1 MGKNRQ
7 RTLGVLTVCKENIID
22 YKGFCMTDK
31 RYQKKLEKIKK
42 NGERYKQEKE
52 LRDAY
57 AEFMPEK
64 KERKVSNVMLVV
76 IVIAI
81 VGYAIANFYLQY
93 NIGIEISSTLTTCWY
108 SFWGVEIAALGAIK
122 VTKVKNDNSNIDFSE
137 TTDDSSSEDDS
148 CG

>member
-1 MGKNRQ
+1 
-7 RTLGVLTVCKENIID
+7 
-22 YKGFCMTDK
+22 MTDK
-31 RYQKKLEKIKK
+31 QYQRKLNKIKK
-42 NGERYKQEKE
+42 QGERYKQEKE
-52 LRDAY
+52 LRDIY
-57 AEFMPEK
+57 AEYIPEK

-93 NIGIEISSTLTTCWY
+93 NMGIEISSTLTTCWY

-122 VTKVKNDNSNIDFSE
+122 VTKVKNDNSNIEFSE
-137 TTDDSSSEDDS
+137 PADDCSSEDEN